1 MAVADDCVCL
11 APHPF
16 VGLPHPSR
24 RLTHFLTYLTGG
36 IVRILYLMT
45 RFYISQYEYWITW
58 RGRRA
63 RLRRKLRST
72 KNYEEWK
79 LAAKELDSYL
89 GADAWRAEDAF
100 AYYDYSTVKKVVADL
115 WRLRQKAEEEE
126 RAESTVNGES
136 QPNSEEKNGG
146 DGGGGGTTKGN
157 RTVDHLREL
166 VKACVKSNFA
176 GIESFRMYSQTY
188 YGTKDR
194 VQEFIQERMFKPLRI
209 LLTHKVLTL
218 SSREKF
224 KVLARDEFLG
234 HGGEESAVQTSI

>member
-1 MAVADDCVCL
+1 
-11 APHPF
+11 
-16 VGLPHPSR
+16 
-24 RLTHFLTYLTGG
+24 
-36 IVRILYLMT
+36 MT

-58 RGRRA
+58 RGRRE

-100 AYYDYSTVKKVVADL
+100 DYYDYSTIEKVVADL
-115 WRLRQKAEEEE
+115 CRLRQKAEEEE
-126 RAESTVNGES
+126 GAGSTSTVDGKS
-136 QPNSEEKNGG
+136 QPNSEERNGS
-146 DGGGGGTTKGN
+146 GGGRGTTKGN
-157 RTVDHLREL
+157 RAVDHLRDL

-194 VQEFIQERMFKPLRI
+194 VQEFIRERTFGPLRI
-209 LLTHKVLTL
+209 FFTHKVLTL
-218 SSREKF
+218 SS
-224 KVLARDEFLG
+224 
-234 HGGEESAVQTSI
+234 